1 MDAAVVTGA
10 SRGIG
15 RAICERL
22 AREGW
27 RVIGLSRTPPAGDF
41 PGDWLRVDLADP
53 AATREAFARIA
64 AQEAPLGFVHDAGIF
79 RFAPADAIDLED
91 LRLMHRVHVEA
102 AVEGLRAF
110 VPAMRARGFGRVV
123 LIGSRAA
130 LGKPGRAAYGATKA
144 ALVGLARTAALEL
157 APFGITVNVVAPG
170 PIDTDMLAPDLPRG
184 SPERERF
191 ARSVPVGRFGRPEE
205 VAAAVAFFASREAG
219 FVTGQLLYVCG
230 GASVGTLSL

>member
-1 MDAAVVTGA
+1 MVTGA

-15 RAICERL
+15 RAVCARL
-22 AREGW
+22 ARDGW
-27 RVIGLSRTPPAGDF
+27 RVIGLSRTPPEGGF
-41 PGDWLRVDLADP
+41 PGEWVRVDLADP
-53 AATREAFARIA
+53 AATGEAFAYIA
-64 AQEAPLGFVHDAGIF
+64 ARAAPLCFVHDAGIF
-79 RFAPADAIDLED
+79 RPAPADAIDPDD

-102 AVEGLRAF
+102 AVAGLRAF
-110 VPAMRARGFGRVV
+110 VPAMKARGFGRVV

-170 PIDTDMLAPDLPRG
+170 PVDTDMLAPELPRG
-184 SPERERF
+184 SPERARF

-205 VAAAVAFFASREAG
+205 VAAAVAFFAGREAS
-219 FVTGQLLYVCG
+219 FVTGQVLHVCG
-230 GASVGTLSL
+230 GASVGAAPP

>member
-1 MDAAVVTGA
+1 MVTGA

-15 RAICERL
+15 RAVCERL

-27 RVIGLSRTPPAGDF
+27 RVIGLSRTPPEGEF
-41 PGDWLRVDLADP
+41 PGDWLRVDLADEE
-53 AATREAFARIA
+53 ATREVFTRIA
-64 AQEAPLGFVHDAGIF
+64 EGEAPVGFVHDAGIF
-79 RFAPADAIDLED
+79 RPGPAEAIGLAD
-91 LRLMHRVHVEA
+91 LRAMQRVHVEA
-102 AVEGLRAF
+102 AVLGLRAF
-110 VPAMRARGFGRVV
+110 VPAMKARGFGRIV

-157 APFGITVNVVAPG
+157 APHGITVNVVAPG

-205 VAAAVAFFASREAG
+205 VAAAVAFFAGREAS

-230 GASVGTLSL
+230 GASVGTVPL